1 MLSLMKVERDESGD
15 GSSFSHLPDEMVL
28 LILRKVIDL
37 KTLCLCKLVCKRF
50 NQIVLRVD
58 TIFLNVP
65 LIGNPSS
72 DSNTLDESSD
82 SFLSGFKSL
91 LSFKGLKS
99 LHIELPPSVNDADNG
114 FFFKWKFI
122 LGEKIDS
129 FVFLSPNS
137 VCDTKENV
145 QDEEEDDLVLAA
157 QKRCIAIHCVV
168 NALFRRKILLAT
180 IDTFPLLEKISIT
193 DSGKRGRVSHSGE
206 KVVDWRNWLSSHPE
220 TLNKEMKRHSR
231 LSRCYVPL
239 LELPVSGYV
248 MKGVTLILLER
259 TNLGNDQ
266 NDSFMKSD
274 DHDDNFMSNYDDDS
288 VFEDNEEAA
297 YSEAVME
304 IFKKHRG
311 RIERLL

>member
-1 MLSLMKVERDESGD
+1 MLSCMKIERDESGD
-15 GSSFSHLPDEMVL
+15 SSSFSHLPDDMVL

-50 NQIVLRVD
+50 NQIVLHVD

-65 LIGNPSS
+65 LIENPSF
-72 DSNTLDESSD
+72 DSKTLDESSD

-91 LSFKGLKS
+91 LRFKGLKS

-114 FFFKWKFI
+114 YLFKWKFI

-145 QDEEEDDLVLAA
+145 QDEEDDLVLAI
-157 QKRCIAIHCVV
+157 QKRCIAIRCVV

-206 KVVDWRNWLSSHPE
+206 KVVELRNGLSSHPE
-220 TLNKEMKRHSR
+220 TLKKERHCR

-259 TNLGNDQ
+259 TNPGNDK
-266 NDSFMKSD
+266 NESFMKSD
-274 DHDDNFMSNYDDDS
+274 DRDDNLMNIYDDDN
-288 VFEDNEEAA
+288 VYEDNEEAA

-311 RIERLL
+311 RIEAL